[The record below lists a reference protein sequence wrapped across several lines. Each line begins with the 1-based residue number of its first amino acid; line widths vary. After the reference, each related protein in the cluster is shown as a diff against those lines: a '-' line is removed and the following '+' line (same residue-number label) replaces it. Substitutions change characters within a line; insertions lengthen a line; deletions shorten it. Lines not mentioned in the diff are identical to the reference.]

1 MHGFVCCVMWEVA
14 AKSVYVPDSAGANVL
29 SFFKMKI
36 FNNWNWMDP
45 SVTLSASVQTSLK

>member
-1 MHGFVCCVMWEVA
+1 MLYNVA

-36 FNNWNWMDP
+36 FNNWNCMDP
-45 SVTLSASVQTSLK
+45 SVILLASVQTSLKLHA